1 MSTQQVIEL
10 ALAAALF
17 ALGVWQYRR
26 RSAEGEAYGS
36 QSAVL
41 LFIVAILLAIHGLA
55 LIEYRPSP
63 AEMGQ

>member
-1 MSTQQVIEL
+1 VTIQQVIEL

-41 LFIVAILLAIHGLA
+41 LFIVAIMVAIHGLA
-55 LIEYRPSP
+55 LLDYRPSP
-63 AEMGQ
+63 AELGQ

>member
-1 MSTQQVIEL
+1 MQQVIEL
-10 ALAAALF
+10 VLAAALF

-41 LFIVAILLAIHGLA
+41 LFIVAIMLAIHGLA
-55 LIEYRPSP
+55 LMEYRPSP
-63 AEMGQ
+63 AELGQ